1 MRNQTKK
8 VAYKRYRIEKK
19 RLSRKHRHTATETLQ
34 WRQPRILLEDKENGE
49 IIDVKNE
56 RVIN

>member
-8 VAYKRYRIEKK
+8 VAYKSYRIEKK
-19 RLSRKHRHTATETLQ
+19 RVSRKHRHAATKIMQ